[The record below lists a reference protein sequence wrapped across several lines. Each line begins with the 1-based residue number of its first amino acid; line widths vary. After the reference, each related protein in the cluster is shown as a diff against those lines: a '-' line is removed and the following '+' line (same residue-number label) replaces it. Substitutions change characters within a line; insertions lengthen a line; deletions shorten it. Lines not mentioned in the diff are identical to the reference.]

1 LSNQSLNQ
9 SRDYFIAQQSRFQPG
24 EPQWLIYQDK
34 IDEVDVTIT
43 LFSKWFDETLNQIP
57 ATRPYKY
64 FINDDTTGKLI
75 FGTNDFF
82 LYNLKGKHT
91 RLKIMNLALSRS
103 FSSLPEAKL
112 EKSYNEILKSVVRKI
127 RTLRSVGV
135 GTART
140 GGSFYPVSG
149 VVRPRPVPIRVFM
162 D

>member
-1 LSNQSLNQ
+1 M
-9 SRDYFIAQQSRFQPG
+9 
-24 EPQWLIYQDK
+24 
-34 IDEVDVTIT
+34 TIT

-64 FINDDTTGKLI
+64 FINDDTTGKLV